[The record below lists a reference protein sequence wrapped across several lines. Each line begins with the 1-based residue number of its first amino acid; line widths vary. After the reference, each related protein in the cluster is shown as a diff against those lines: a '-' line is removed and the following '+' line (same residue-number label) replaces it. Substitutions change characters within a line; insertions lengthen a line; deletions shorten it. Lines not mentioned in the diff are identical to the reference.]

1 MDSLFNIYS
10 LFSLSELCKQKL
22 FSSSKHPCF
31 FDVNLKKHDCN
42 YSLLPFFSQ
51 LWLLFSQLSLE
62 NEDLRLRI
70 ILFRLFWLI
79 ARTPRLFVFSWGN
92 EMKFLWLLCRKKLIY
107 LLFPPDRFFL
117 IIVIRCTC
125 LAIKQ
130 VIVYRL
136 FCFCLHDWQLLQA
149 VPIFKNNNEETR
161 FFAYLETWNTN

>member
-1 MDSLFNIYS
+1 MLFWCY
-10 LFSLSELCKQKL
+10 
-22 FSSSKHPCF
+22 
-31 FDVNLKKHDCN
+31 LKKHDCN
-42 YSLLPFFSQ
+42 YSLLPFFFLQ
-51 LWLLFSQLSLE
+51 LWLLFSQFSLE

-79 ARTPRLFVFSWGN
+79 ARTPRLFIFFSWGN

-136 FCFCLHDWQLLQA
+136 FCFCLYDWQFLQA
-149 VPIFKNNNEETR
+149 VPIFKNNNEETT
-161 FFAYLETWNTN
+161 FFACLEAWDTN